1 MKRQLTVAISIL
13 MIFLFSLPVYAGVP
27 MDTVQANVNKVLD
40 VLRDPKLKPVS
51 AKAIKKEKLR
61 PIYERMF
68 DDVELSRRTLAR
80 NWNSLNSAQRQ
91 EFVRLFREVLEKAY
105 IDKILSYTNEK
116 IVFDRE
122 STLAENQVEVQT
134 RVVTASK
141 EIPIAYRMILKNGVW
156 KVYDVVIENV
166 SLILNYRTQFNEILA
181 KNSPEQLLVTLRQ
194 KVKEH

>member
-1 MKRQLTVAISIL
+1 MKRQLAVAVIML
-13 MIFLFSLPVYAGVP
+13 MIFLFNLPVYAGVP
-27 MDTVQANVNKVLD
+27 TDTVQANVNKVLD
-40 VLRDPKLKPVS
+40 VLRDPKLKPAS

-80 NWNSLNSAQRQ
+80 NWNSLNAAQRQ
-91 EFVRLFREVLEKAY
+91 EFVQLFRQVLEKAY

-122 STLAENQVEVQT
+122 STLSENQVEVQT

-141 EIPIAYRMILKNGVW
+141 EIPISYRMILKNGTW